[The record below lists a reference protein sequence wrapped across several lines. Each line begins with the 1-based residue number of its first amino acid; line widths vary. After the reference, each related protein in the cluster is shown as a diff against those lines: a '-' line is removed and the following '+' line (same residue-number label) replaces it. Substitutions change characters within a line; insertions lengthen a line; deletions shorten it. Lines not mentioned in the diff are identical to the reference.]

1 MHSHYPS
8 MDIKTLRIEALRRVI
23 GTLSQKEFADLHDL
37 DASYLSQ
44 ILNGHRVLGEKA
56 ALNLEQKIGLVEG
69 TLVRPGAGS
78 QPLPRLGSPNDALL
92 DGADPQAVE
101 IIKKLTLAVARG
113 KLSADDMA
121 ILAGLADILQK
132 RK

>member
-1 MHSHYPS
+1 
-8 MDIKTLRIEALRRVI
+8 MDIKTLRIEALRQVI
-23 GTLSQKEFADLHDL
+23 GTRSQKDFADLHDL

-56 ALNLEQKIGLVEG
+56 AHNLEQKIGLVMG
-69 TLVRPGAGS
+69 TLVHPPTAWQEVPPTASNVDG
-78 QPLPRLGSPNDALL
+78 LL
-92 DGADPQAVE
+92 ENADPRALE

-113 KLSADDMA
+113 KLSAEDMA

>member
-1 MHSHYPS
+1 
-8 MDIKTLRIEALRRVI
+8 MDIRTLRIDALRQVI

-56 ALNLEQKIGLVEG
+56 ALNLEQKIGLVAG
-69 TLVRPGAGS
+69 TLVHPAS
-78 QPLPRLGSPNDALL
+78 FSKPSACATPASDVLL
-92 DGADPQAVE
+92 DAADPKALAVLR
-101 IIKKLTLAVARG
+101 KLTQAVARG
-113 KLSADDMA
+113 KLSGDDMEL
-121 ILAGLADILQK
+121 LAGLADLIQK